1 MPVGAQGAAFR
12 LRTKQET
19 AEGTAETGNY
29 DQVPCLAFGLTPQQ
43 DMQQDAVLSSGS
55 TRDQADPIYG
65 LVQVSG
71 EARVPIETVHIG
83 RWLKMLMGA
92 PTTTN
97 VSTDYTHIFKSGSS
111 ALPSNSFEKAF
122 PDITRFEMAVGVR
135 ANTMAVQIAPDGSAE
150 ATIGLM
156 GLAETN
162 GNTTGAGTPVVTAY
176 ERFHRVNGAV
186 ARGGS
191 PLAAV
196 TGGDLT
202 ITNDMEMVAAIR
214 NDFRMEG
221 IDFGQSGA
229 AGNLTLRFL
238 SHTLRADALGR
249 TPADLRYT
257 LTISATKEIEF
268 RFPRAFL
275 AVNGAPIEGPRG
287 ISQSFRFAAAYDTSQ
302 ACAVQVTL
310 KNQVAAY

>member
-1 MPVGAQGAAFR
+1 MPVGAQGASFK
-12 LRTKQET
+12 LYTKQET
-19 AEGTAETGNY
+19 TEGTAATGNY
-29 DQVPCLAFGLTPQQ
+29 DQVPCLAFGLTPSQ
-43 DMQQDAVLSSGS
+43 DMQQDAVLSSAS
-55 TRDQADPIYG
+55 NRDQADPIYG
-65 LVQVSG
+65 LVQVQG

-83 RWLKMLMGA
+83 RWLKMLLGLPNTTGA
-92 PTTTN
+92 
-97 VSTDYTHIFKSGSS
+97 SDYTHVFKSGSN

-122 PDITRFEMAVGVR
+122 PDITRYEMAVGVR
-135 ANTMAVQIAPDGSAE
+135 ANTMAVQIAPDGAAE

-162 GNTTGAGTPVVTAY
+162 SGSTGAGTPVVTAY

-196 TGGDLT
+196 TGGDFT

-214 NDFRMEG
+214 NDYRMEG

-229 AGNLTLRFL
+229 SGSITLRFL
-238 SHTLRADALGR
+238 NHTLRADALAR

-257 LTISATKEIEF
+257 LTLSATKEIEF

-275 AVNGAPIEGPRG
+275 AVSGAPIEGPRG
-287 ISQSFRFAAAYDTSQ
+287 ISQSFRFAAAFDATA

>member
-1 MPVGAQGAAFR
+1 MPVGAQGAAFK

-19 AEGTAETGNY
+19 TEGTAATGNY

-43 DMQQDAVLSSGS
+43 EMTQDAVLSSGS
-55 TRDQADPIYG
+55 SRSQADPIFG
-65 LVQVSG
+65 LVRVQG

-83 RWLKMLMGA
+83 RWLKLLLGA
-92 PTTTN
+92 PNT
-97 VSTDYTHIFKSGSS
+97 SGASDYTHVFKDGSS
-111 ALPSNSFEKAF
+111 SLPSNSFEKAF
-122 PDITRFEMAVGVR
+122 PDITRFEVAVGVR
-135 ANTMAVQIAPDGSAE
+135 ANTMQVQIAPDGAAE
-150 ATIGLM
+150 ASIGLM

-162 GNTTGAGTPVVTAY
+162 SGVTGAGTPVVTAY

-191 PLAAV
+191 ALAAV
-196 TGGDLT
+196 TGGDFT
-202 ITNDMEMVAAIR
+202 ITNDMEMVAAVR
-214 NDFRMEG
+214 SDYRMEG

-238 SHTLRADALGR
+238 NHTLRADALAR

-257 LTISATKEIEF
+257 LTLSATKEIEF

-275 AVNGAPIEGPRG
+275 AVAGAPIEGPRG
-287 ISQSFRFAAAYDTSQ
+287 ISQAFRFVASHDSGL

-310 KNQVAAY
+310 KNQVATY